1 MNGPNE
7 VLSRFGELEEAI
19 KTHYGKV
26 DPRLLVDMIFRQ
38 RGSKKDPI
46 YTLEVFIKPNQNTD
60 QIREMIIQRTGMV
73 PAFYD
78 SGTHIVVAHK
88 VSFEL
93 LKEINDIDWV
103 ESIRGELIV
112 AVESPRSDQYMKDS
126 SQYSLLQMITI

>member
-60 QIREMIIQRTGMV
+60 QIREMIIQRSQSQGEIRYKTR
-73 PAFYD
+73 
-78 SGTHIVVAHK
+78 VV
-88 VSFEL
+88 L
-93 LKEINDIDWV
+93 LMQ
-103 ESIRGELIV
+103 L
-112 AVESPRSDQYMKDS
+112 
-126 SQYSLLQMITI
+126 